1 MIPTA
6 ELTTFVLG
14 MFAASVAA
22 AIGSHVSYRLQGRT
36 QRSEWA
42 REEEQARQ
50 EKVELAE
57 RERQREEDAKVAAIR
72 AVALEALWNALA
84 LITFAARV
92 KTWKDAASTPFLLFR
107 EQFDRSLPVLA
118 DDSQR
123 LQMVASTY
131 VRSMAFERSINGLHA
146 MEGRLEISPENIKE
160 AVDLSMGFQ
169 IVFRSLG
176 PQVLSKTAMEEF
188 EMTLNV
194 AQLESN

>member
-22 AIGSHVSYRLQGRT
+22 ASGSYVSYRLQGRT

-92 KTWKDAASTPFLLFR
+92 KTWKDARLSPYSLFR

-118 DDSQR
+118 GDAQR

-131 VRSMAFERSINGLHA
+131 VRGMVFERHISGL
-146 MEGRLEISPENIKE
+146 
-160 AVDLSMGFQ
+160 
-169 IVFRSLG
+169 
-176 PQVLSKTAMEEF
+176 
-188 EMTLNV
+188 
-194 AQLESN
+194 